1 VKNLKS
7 MLENSAWFPTDFCTP
22 PSSPSA
28 CAPLAP
34 YLILG
39 RGVKAVKTGKCLVD
53 CCICS
58 LFTPERA
65 INLGAFAA
73 DSGAEIGGVW
83 DNG

>member
-1 VKNLKS
+1 MKNLKS

-34 YLILG
+34 YLMLG
-39 RGVKAVKTGKCLVD
+39 RGVKAVENREMPGGLLYLLS
-53 CCICS
+53 IH
-58 LFTPERA
+58 PERA
-65 INLGAFAA
+65 IDLGAFAA
-73 DSGAEIGGVW
+73 DSGAEIGRVW